1 MGNSMGCS
9 SFGERMAAAA
19 RDGDAAEVR
28 KLLDVNPGLARSAT
42 FGSLNS
48 PLHFAAA
55 KGHNEV
61 VRVLLENGA
70 DVNSRNIYGQTP
82 LMQACRCGHWEVVQ
96 TFLLFNSNALKVECV
111 SSRTALHFAAAGGHI
126 RCIRLLAANFAPDIS
141 SGATADSKAESKE
154 DDRGS
159 ALSSFINKPASGG
172 VTAIHMAALNGHFE
186 CVHLLLDL
194 HANIAAQSL
203 TYATSSTGSIGAGST
218 PLHYA
223 ACGGNF
229 KCCQVLLARGA
240 SRLAVNC
247 NGWLPID
254 VAKIWGCHWLET
266 LLSPKSRMIIP
277 AFPPSSYL
285 SLPLTSILNIARK
298 YGLQLS
304 PALSDDS
311 DDNDVCAVCL
321 ERSCNVAAEGCGH
334 ELCVRCALNLC
345 STIKAN
351 EMSEAAGSIPC
362 PLCRSGILSFRK
374 LPTLSPKEH
383 ESNLPVRLGNKCCLN
398 PSDRASS
405 VTTCKSELCKNRVEA
420 LPSEAIDALPCTP
433 FSSSAIL
440 S

>member
-19 RDGDAAEVR
+19 RDGDTAEVR
-28 KLLDVNPGLARSAT
+28 KLLDVNPGLARSAA

-48 PLHFAAA
+48 PSTLPPPRATM
-55 KGHNEV
+55 
-61 VRVLLENGA
+61 RVLLENGA

-96 TFLLFNSNALKVECV
+96 TLLLFNSNALKVECV

-141 SGATADSKAESKE
+141 SRATADSKAESKE

-159 ALSSFINKPASGG
+159 ALSSFINKPASSG
-172 VTAIHMAALNGHFE
+172 VTAIHMAALNGYFE

-229 KCCQVLLARGA
+229 KCCQASTFDNSFPTSVLLARGA

-277 AFPPSSYL
+277 AFPPSTYL

-351 EMSEAAGSIPC
+351 DMSEAPGSIPC
-362 PLCRSGILSFRK
+362 PCAAAEYYLSENCLLFHRK
-374 LPTLSPKEH
+374 NMNRICLSD
-383 ESNLPVRLGNKCCLN
+383 S
-398 PSDRASS
+398 ATS
-405 VTTCKSELCKNRVEA
+405 VV
-420 LPSEAIDALPCTP
+420 
-433 FSSSAIL
+433 
-440 S
+440 